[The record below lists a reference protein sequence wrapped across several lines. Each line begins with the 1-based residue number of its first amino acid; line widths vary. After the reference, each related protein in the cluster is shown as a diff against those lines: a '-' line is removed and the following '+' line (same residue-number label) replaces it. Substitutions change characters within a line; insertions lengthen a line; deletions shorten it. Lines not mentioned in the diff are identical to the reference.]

1 MTHIDESLAKG
12 LASRFLTECDESVN
26 QFMDRLARTNRQTST
41 KKGWLSKST
50 QVEKELRSAA
60 FSTHWVGSNSK
71 PALGFI
77 GIGPEKQ
84 KFNTWE
90 EKCLTGWCLIDQ
102 YETNTFGPD
111 PIPFVISHH
120 ALARIFQRATVLR
133 DSVEDWKFSRVL
145 KLLSPLPFWAA
156 FWSSCVFGE
165 RGKRAA
171 KSQQNGWKFRFRPV
185 IPSEYGLF
193 LCECSSDDPRI
204 ELRTFV
210 NNAQLRDEQVR
221 LKKILDAVARDFED
235 FPIAL
240 HPWSFVHSVY
250 RTDILVLLMRERL
263 FVEKHFLREFLC
275 EDITREDKDGLD
287 DLGFFDRTLP
297 QNVNPFQIDPT
308 QFIVEVQRQEKL
320 KRQSV

>member
-26 QFMDRLARTNRQTST
+26 VFMDRLERTNRQTST
-41 KKGWLSKST
+41 KKGWRRIMKEI
-50 QVEKELRSAA
+50 EKELGSAA

-102 YETNTFGPD
+102 YETDVFGPD

-120 ALARIFQRATVLR
+120 ALARIFQRATILR

-156 FWSSCVFGE
+156 FWSSWVSGD
-165 RGKRAA
+165 RGKTAA
-171 KSQQNGWKFRFRPV
+171 ESRQKKWRFRFRPV
-185 IPSEYGLF
+185 IPSEHGLF
-193 LCECSSDDPRI
+193 FCECSSDDPRI

-210 NNAQLRDEQVR
+210 NNSQLRDEQIH
-221 LKKILDAVARDFED
+221 LKKILDAVARDFET

-240 HPWSFVHSVY
+240 HPWSAGYDVY
-250 RTDILVLLMRERL
+250 RTDVPVEIMRERL
-263 FVEKHFLREFLC
+263 LMEKHFLRQFLC

-287 DLGFFDRTLP
+287 EIGFFERTFP
-297 QNVNPFQIDPT
+297 NRNPFEINPIDE
-308 QFIVEVQRQEKL
+308 IKRQERL

>member
-1 MTHIDESLAKG
+1 MIYIDESLARG
-12 LASRFLTECDESVN
+12 LASRFLNECDESVN
-26 QFMDRLARTNRQTST
+26 RFMDTLVRTNRQTST
-41 KKGWLSKST
+41 KKGWLGIM
-50 QVEKELRSAA
+50 EKIERELGSAA
-60 FSTHWVGSNSK
+60 FSTHRVGTNSK

-156 FWSSCVFGE
+156 FWSSCVSGE
-165 RGKRAA
+165 RGKTAA
-171 KSQQNGWKFRFRPV
+171 ESQQKEWRFRFRPV
-185 IPSEYGLF
+185 IPSEHGLF

-210 NNAQLRDEQVR
+210 NNAQLRGEQIR
-221 LKKILDAVARDFED
+221 LKKILAAVARDFEN

-240 HPWSFVHSVY
+240 HPWSSWYDVF
-250 RTDILVLLMRERL
+250 RTDILVAIMRDRLL
-263 FVEKHFLREFLC
+263 VEKHFLREFLC
-275 EDITREDKDGLD
+275 WDITREDKDGLD
-287 DLGFFDRTLP
+287 KLGFFERTYP
-297 QNVNPFQIDPT
+297 NKNPFEIIPNDE
-308 QFIVEVQRQEKL
+308 IQRQERL
-320 KRQSV
+320 KRQMV